1 MVIISFI
8 LTIFLNDSTVFLLG
22 EIRCWSLLGFKG
34 LDAILAR
41 PFISI
46 GGRISGNF
54 GVLKLR
60 DRSLD
65 SSFHQQAVVIL
76 NLYNILKTN
85 QFPGGGGLLWSI
97 FSGYVS
103 LPFKNICPV
112 SCILWPVTD
121 PGYLSHFWPYGNNFL
136 ATNLLIF

>member
-41 PFISI
+41 PFISN

-85 QFPGGGGLLWSI
+85 QFPGGGYFGQFFLGTCRCPLKISALCRVFFGQLQTPAILVTFGLM
-97 FSGYVS
+97 
-103 LPFKNICPV
+103 
-112 SCILWPVTD
+112 VTT
-121 PGYLSHFWPYGNNFL
+121 F
-136 ATNLLIF
+136 

>member
-22 EIRCWSLLGFKG
+22 EIRFWSLLGFKG
-34 LDAILAR
+34 
-41 PFISI
+41 PFISN

-60 DRSLD
+60 DLSLD

-85 QFPGGGGLLWSI
+85 QFPGGGYFGQFFL
-97 FSGYVS
+97 GTCR
-103 LPFKNICPV
+103 CPLKISALCRV
-112 SCILWPVTD
+112 FFGQLQTPAILVTF
-121 PGYLSHFWPYGNNFL
+121 GHMVTTF
-136 ATNLLIF
+136 

>member
-22 EIRCWSLLGFKG
+22 EIRCWSLLEFKG

-41 PFISI
+41 PFISN
-46 GGRISGNF
+46 GGRTSGNF

-85 QFPGGGGLLWSI
+85 QFPGGGVTLVNFFLGTCR
-97 FSGYVS
+97 
-103 LPFKNICPV
+103 CPLKISALCRV
-112 SCILWPVTD
+112 FFGQLQTPAILVTF
-121 PGYLSHFWPYGNNFL
+121 GHMVTTF
-136 ATNLLIF
+136 

>member
-22 EIRCWSLLGFKG
+22 EIRFWSLLGFKG
-34 LDAILAR
+34 
-41 PFISI
+41 PFISN

-85 QFPGGGGLLWSI
+85 QFPGG
-97 FSGYVS
+97 
-103 LPFKNICPV
+103 
-112 SCILWPVTD
+112 VT
-121 PGYLSHFWPYGNNFL
+121 LVNFFWVRVAAL
-136 ATNLLIF
+136 

>member
-22 EIRCWSLLGFKG
+22 EIRYWSLLGFGG
-34 LDAILAR
+34 LDASSAR
-41 PFISI
+41 PFISN

-85 QFPGGGGLLWSI
+85 QFPGGGYFGQF

-121 PGYLSHFWPYGNNFL
+121 PSYLSHFWPYGNNFL
-136 ATNLLIF
+136 ATNLPIF

>member
-22 EIRCWSLLGFKG
+22 EIRFWSLLGFKG
-34 LDAILAR
+34 
-41 PFISI
+41 PFISN

-85 QFPGGGGLLWSI
+85 QFPGGGYFGQFFLSTCR
-97 FSGYVS
+97 
-103 LPFKNICPV
+103 CPLKISALCRV
-112 SCILWPVTD
+112 FFGQLQTPAILVTF
-121 PGYLSHFWPYGNNFL
+121 GHMVTTF
-136 ATNLLIF
+136 

>member
-22 EIRCWSLLGFKG
+22 EIRCWSLLEFKG

-41 PFISI
+41 PFISN

-85 QFPGGGGLLWSI
+85 QFPGGGLLWSI
-97 FSGYVS
+97 FSGYVP

-136 ATNLLIF
+136 ASNLLLF

>member
-22 EIRCWSLLGFKG
+22 EIRFWSLLGFKG
-34 LDAILAR
+34 
-41 PFISI
+41 PFISN

-76 NLYNILKTN
+76 NLYNILENKSI
-85 QFPGGGGLLWSI
+85 PRGGLLWSI

-136 ATNLLIF
+136 ATNLPIF

>member
-22 EIRCWSLLGFKG
+22 EIRFWSLLGFKG
-34 LDAILAR
+34 
-41 PFISI
+41 PFISN

-85 QFPGGGGLLWSI
+85 QFPGGGYFGQFFL
-97 FSGYVS
+97 GTCR
-103 LPFKNICPV
+103 CPLKISALCRV
-112 SCILWPVTD
+112 FFGQLQTPAILVTF
-121 PGYLSHFWPYGNNFL
+121 GHMVTTF
-136 ATNLLIF
+136 